1 MAAYR
6 RHLLHKRSPMSAEF
20 MCLIVVLVAG
30 AATAWFAAHQIG
42 MNLSAIETVASVLGI
57 NETVGTPPDVGYTQ
71 AQADQTDSSLPPY
84 CQAGAAPA
92 FVNGLAAL
100 KQQIGE
106 VMGTPLECEH
116 TASAQGDTIQQTST
130 GLAAYDSLTN
140 TDTFTDG
147 WHHWALTSDG
157 VVTWD
162 GTESRPPVQAET
174 AANPS

>member
-20 MCLIVVLVAG
+20 MYLVVVLVA
-30 AATAWFAAHQIG
+30 ATATAWFAAHQIG
-42 MNLSAIETVASVLGI
+42 MNLSVIESVASVLGI
-57 NETVGTPPDVGYTQ
+57 NETVGTTHEVGYSQTQ
-71 AQADQTDSSLPPY
+71 PDQTDNSVPPY
-84 CQAGAAPA
+84 CQAGATPA

-100 KQQIGE
+100 KQQIGD

-116 TASAQGDTIQQTST
+116 AASAQGNTVQQTST

-157 VVTWD
+157 VVTWE
-162 GTESRPPVQAET
+162 GTDSTPPVQAR
-174 AANPS
+174 APDSA

>member
-6 RHLLHKRSPMSAEF
+6 RHLVHKRSPLSAEF
-20 MCLIVVLVAG
+20 MYLLVVLVAG

-42 MNLSAIETVASVLGI
+42 MNLSVIETVASVLGI
-57 NETVGTPPDVGYTQ
+57 NETVGTPHAVGYSQ
-71 AQADQTDSSLPPY
+71 AQTDSADSALPPY
-84 CQAGAAPA
+84 CQSGTTPA

-100 KQQIGE
+100 KQQIGD

-116 TASAQGDTIQQTST
+116 VANVQGDTVQQTST

-157 VVTWD
+157 VVSWE
-162 GTESRPPVQAET
+162 GTESRPPVQAK
-174 AANPS
+174 ASNPA